1 MFPPVRVSFIQL
13 RECQQSGYNQHFS
26 KWAFT
31 YVPEYL
37 VLAGE
42 SMFIPMME
50 PLPYC
55 PVKIL
60 RSAGGSLVYG
70 SASHCANAG
79 LPSVAKKSGFATVG
93 NLPPTSVGVHRGRIK
108 LSKMSLNMGD
118 KRLLIKQT
126 ARMLGHY
133 QQHNN
138 LAMRKM
144 LIYH

>member
-1 MFPPVRVSFIQL
+1 
-13 RECQQSGYNQHFS
+13 
-26 KWAFT
+26 
-31 YVPEYL
+31 
-37 VLAGE
+37 
-42 SMFIPMME
+42 MFIPTME

-79 LPSVAKKSGFATVG
+79 LSSVVKKSGFATVG

-118 KRLLIKQT
+118 KRLLREQT
-126 ARMLGHY
+126 ASMLECYRYHNDNAINNVGLPLTVCREQIQDVASSHHGY
-133 QQHNN
+133 QFTFFIV
-138 LAMRKM
+138 LSIK
-144 LIYH
+144 LVTISKS